1 MYSCMYVTMDACMH
15 IFLFTQCCSVF
26 CIYEESHQTVEPVLS
41 SYLFQGFVT
50 YVNDCVEA
58 FSSFEGIS

>member
-1 MYSCMYVTMDACMH
+1 MRMYVCMPACMH
-15 IFLFTQCCSVF
+15 AHIFVYTMLFRF
-26 CIYEESHQTVEPVLS
+26 CIYEESHQTVEPVFS
-41 SYLFQGFVT
+41 SSLFQGFVT